1 MYPDPNI
8 YAPKGIGKNFT
19 YPNAPWL
26 SSEAVPLGGVYGELG
41 DPLSKGVPAKE
52 GIFQKSKKDWHVG
65 LPILLQ
71 PISYGTARSLLEEVG
86 GKDEHDM
93 IDLSQINGAQ
103 IWKAQTIGSM
113 CYSFVGQWMG
123 KGALTSIETFSSF
136 VLYR

>member
-1 MYPDPNI
+1 MYPEPNI

-86 GKDEHDM
+86 GMKRYEKRERSVVCATALLD
-93 IDLSQINGAQ
+93 NG
-103 IWKAQTIGSM
+103 W
-113 CYSFVGQWMG
+113 G
-123 KGALTSIETFSSF
+123 K
-136 VLYR
+136 VL